1 MTAADLSAYRWL
13 TSPDTE
19 PWLAEATTSQEPL
32 PTQTRRLRRSL
43 SALQTHLVL
52 EQVELRRRAAEKFSQ
67 AGRMFFTRRA
77 LEQATSEVV
86 ARWKAERFTAAGGC
100 DDVRTPWA
108 DLCCGIGGD
117 LLSLAAR
124 RATIG
129 VERDEVV
136 ALLAEANLAALGAAS
151 SEVRRQDVREFL
163 VKDCLAWH
171 LDSDRRTMQG
181 RVAQPEF
188 AEPGLDAIERLL
200 AGNPHGAIKLAPAA
214 NVPDS
219 WAAQSEREWISEEGE
234 CKQQTAWFGRLA
246 RRPGQRSAT
255 LLRRQAPPRMM
266 VGSPDVR
273 LAIAGRVRRFVYE
286 PDAAVIAAGL
296 VGAIAEEHRCEAIA
310 PNIAYL
316 TADQPLHDPALAGF
330 EVLETLPLDRKRL
343 KATLRERG
351 VGRLEIKKRGVE
363 VNLDQL
369 RRELQTPG
377 ENAAT
382 LLLAPLAGRAT
393 AILARRL
400 A

>member
-1 MTAADLSAYRWL
+1 
-13 TSPDTE
+13 
-19 PWLAEATTSQEPL
+19 
-32 PTQTRRLRRSL
+32 
-43 SALQTHLVL
+43 
-52 EQVELRRRAAEKFSQ
+52 
-67 AGRMFFTRRA
+67 
-77 LEQATSEVV
+77 
-86 ARWKAERFTAAGGC
+86 
-100 DDVRTPWA
+100 
-108 DLCCGIGGD
+108 
-117 LLSLAAR
+117 
-124 RATIG
+124 
-129 VERDEVV
+129 
-136 ALLAEANLAALGAAS
+136 
-151 SEVRRQDVREFL
+151 
-163 VKDCLAWH
+163 
-171 LDSDRRTMQG
+171 
-181 RVAQPEF
+181 
-188 AEPGLDAIERLL
+188 
-200 AGNPHGAIKLAPAA
+200 
-214 NVPDS
+214 
-219 WAAQSEREWISEEGE
+219 
-234 CKQQTAWFGRLA
+234 
-246 RRPGQRSAT
+246 
-255 LLRRQAPPRMM
+255 MM